1 MIRSAPSA
9 LPIDFLE
16 YRHGIAGSFATAG
29 KQPPRRRARAH
40 RSLRAAPRQFFV
52 DIRTELAAGH
62 PATALS
68 LLNEALSFIDDATD
82 VVAPHAD
89 GPPSAGA

>member
-1 MIRSAPSA
+1 MASQ
-9 LPIDFLE
+9 D
-16 YRHGIAGSFATAG
+16 
-29 KQPPRRRARAH
+29 
-40 RSLRAAPRQFFV
+40 RSLQQENDRLVGELERTEAYEQRLRQFFV

-82 VVAPHAD
+82 VVAPHA
-89 GPPSAGA
+89 GRPPSPRA